1 MGHAT
6 RAKVVSLA
14 RQWPLAR
21 PRRGEENRQRSNATD
36 RRLVMGATS
45 LSTTAYRRRIR
56 RGNDPPRG
64 YRTAHIENERA
75 RRRSRRWRK
84 RRFVQ
89 CLGERPSFAGP
100 ARIADAIGLDTRRNR
115 PRATGLAPAAA
126 PATATAT
133 ALQLHRRRPRT
144 APADAPA
151 PTRHGAPAAQ
161 MGVGEPVGSAAT
173 PAPSPAVHPG
183 PRTSWAST
191 PRWHQ
196 SRRGLGAPALGAAE
210 ARGNVPAA
218 LAAAT
223 DDATVRRHTR
233 RHLAGNLVEP
243 NTPGT

>member
-115 PRATGLAPAAA
+115 PRATGLAPPSCTRNCHRNCPTTA
-126 PATATAT
+126 PAPPP
-133 ALQLHRRRPRT
+133 HRPRRRPRT
-144 APADAPA
+144 DPARRSRGPNGGGGTSWERRHSRAITRRPPWPAHILGLDTTMASISTRPRSARPRRGRSTRQRPGRTGCRDGRRYSA
-151 PTRHGAPAAQ
+151 PTH
-161 MGVGEPVGSAAT
+161 T
-173 PAPSPAVHPG
+173 PAP
-183 PRTSWAST
+183 
-191 PRWHQ
+191 
-196 SRRGLGAPALGAAE
+196 RR
-210 ARGNVPAA
+210 
-218 LAAAT
+218 
-223 DDATVRRHTR
+223 
-233 RHLAGNLVEP
+233 
-243 NTPGT
+243 